1 MLTTAI
7 LGYLL
12 VIAVALSGTLGA
24 RMQDDGTIP
33 EAYQQRPLSVAAITI
48 PYGLSGIA
56 ALLYFSWAYLN
67 IYQIVLFFLVLL
79 GLTYWDTSSKPT
91 KTMWNLFMASVVLTV
106 ATEVALVLA
115 AEI

>member
-12 VIAVALSGTLGA
+12 AIAVALSGTLGA
-24 RMQDDGTIP
+24 RMQDDGTIA

-67 IYQIVLFFLVLL
+67 IYQIVLFFLALL

-115 AEI
+115 AGI